1 VGADQ
6 WLRLVQIVVAAVGI
20 FAAVVTLWQKK
31 RADNRAEWWRRYT
44 WATEQSFSK
53 EPHES
58 LVGWVNL
65 DILSMSPLATS
76 TEYEVI
82 QTLST
87 KAEGEN
93 DD

>member
-1 VGADQ
+1 M
-6 WLRLVQIVVAAVGI
+6 GI
-20 FAAVVTLWQKK
+20 AAAVVTVRQKT
-31 RADNRAEWWRRYT
+31 RSDNRAEWWRRYT

-65 DILSMSPLATS
+65 DILLKSPLVTG
-76 TEYEVI
+76 TEREVI

-87 KAEGEN
+87 KTEGKA